1 NYYVFDTYEEEI
13 EYLKSW
19 TAERLQW
26 MDQEMLS
33 TADVSFIPKEYRLYD
48 AYPNPFNPIT
58 NIGYEIPKKGHVS
71 VLIYDMLGNR
81 VRTLANGIQ
90 EASNAS
96 IIWNGRDDGGELV
109 SAGVYIYQIQ
119 SGTFSQTKKM
129 VLLK

>member
-1 NYYVFDTYEEEI
+1 
-13 EYLKSW
+13 
-19 TAERLQW
+19 
-26 MDQEMLS
+26 ML
-33 TADVSFIPKEYRLYD
+33 
-48 AYPNPFNPIT
+48 
-58 NIGYEIPKKGHVS
+58 VS

-90 EASNAS
+90 EAGNAS